1 MNESNNRKQV
11 GLFLLFTFVIS
22 WAFMLGVIVPAALKL
37 TPESTDMQRAAVT
50 LLEAFV
56 MFIPA
61 IGVVLTRLVTHD
73 WSDCRLHLNLKGHAV
88 PYLVGWFG
96 PMVLTIVGAA
106 LYFLL
111 FPSQFSLTTA
121 AANSMLG
128 AEVPAALNT
137 VATVVVV
144 LLCPLLNAV
153 NCFGEEWGW
162 RGFLYPKMK
171 EGHSFLRTA
180 VLVGLIWGIWHAP
193 IIAIGHN
200 YQQVVGTSPWWM
212 VLAAIAA
219 MCLFCV
225 FFSILFCYISQ
236 RAQSVWPAVLAH
248 GAVNGVAGIGML
260 YMADPDHVNAFI
272 GPAPTGII
280 GALPLIVA
288 AVWMACRMRREEDK
302 HRAV

>member
-1 MNESNNRKQV
+1 MTKSKNRKQV
-11 GLFLLFTFVIS
+11 GLYLLFTFVLS

-37 TPESTDMQRAAVT
+37 TPESTDMQRAAVAI
-50 LLEAFV
+50 LEAFV
-56 MFIPA
+56 MFIPSV
-61 IGVVLTRLVTHD
+61 GVILTRLVTHD

-111 FPSQFSLTTA
+111 FPSQFSPSAA
-121 AANSMLG
+121 AANPMLG
-128 AEVPAALNT
+128 AEAPAALG
-137 VATVVVV
+137 TVVTVV
-144 LLCPLLNAV
+144 LILICPLLNAV

-171 EGHSFLRTA
+171 EGHSFLCTA

-200 YQQVVGTSPWWM
+200 YQQVVGTASWPM
-212 VLAAIAA
+212 IVAAIAA
-219 MCLFCV
+219 MCVLCV
-225 FFSILFCYISQ
+225 FLSIIFCYISQ
-236 RAQSVWPAVLAH
+236 RAHSVWPAVLAH
-248 GAVNGVAGIGML
+248 SAFNGVAGIGML

-280 GALPLIVA
+280 GALPLIIVA
-288 AVWMACRMRREEDK
+288 IYMAVKETRREK
-302 HRAV
+302 RVV

>member
-1 MNESNNRKQV
+1 MTKSKNRKQV
-11 GLFLLFTFVIS
+11 GLYLLFTFVLS

-37 TPESTDMQRAAVT
+37 TPESTDMQRAAVVT
-50 LLEAFV
+50 LEAFV

-61 IGVVLTRLVTHD
+61 VGVVLTRLVTHD

-111 FPSQFSLTTA
+111 FPSQFSPSAA
-121 AANSMLG
+121 AANPMLG

-137 VATVVVV
+137 VATVALV
-144 LLCPLLNAV
+144 LLCPLLNAI

-200 YQQVVGTSPWWM
+200 YQQVVGTASWPM
-212 VLAAIAA
+212 IVAAIAA
-219 MCLFCV
+219 MCVLCV
-225 FFSILFCYISQ
+225 FLSIIFCYISQ
-236 RAQSVWPAVLAH
+236 RAHSVWPAVVAH
-248 GAVNGVAGIGML
+248 GAFNGVASIGML

-280 GALPLIVA
+280 GALPLIIVA
-288 AVWMACRMRREEDK
+288 IYMAVKETRREK
-302 HRAV
+302 RVV

>member
-1 MNESNNRKQV
+1 MTKSKNRKQV
-11 GLFLLFTFVIS
+11 GLYLLFTFVLS

-37 TPESTDMQRAAVT
+37 TPESSDMQRAAVT
-50 LLEAFV
+50 ALEAFV

-61 IGVVLTRLVTHD
+61 VGVVLTRLVTHD
-73 WSDCRLHLNLKGHAV
+73 WSDCRLHLNLKGHVV
-88 PYLVGWFG
+88 PYLIGWFG
-96 PMVLTIVGAA
+96 PMALTIVGAV

-111 FPSQFSLTTA
+111 FPSQFSPSAA
-121 AANSMLG
+121 AANPMLG

-137 VATVVVV
+137 VATVVLV
-144 LLCPLLNAV
+144 LLCPLLNAI

-171 EGHSFLRTA
+171 EGHSFLCTA

-200 YQQVVGTSPWWM
+200 YQQVVGTASWPM
-212 VLAAIAA
+212 IVAAIAA
-219 MCLFCV
+219 MCVLCV
-225 FFSILFCYISQ
+225 FLSIIFCYISQ
-236 RAQSVWPAVLAH
+236 RTHSVWPAVVAH
-248 GAVNGVAGIGML
+248 GAFNGVASIGML

-280 GALPLIVA
+280 GALPLIIVA
-288 AVWMACRMRREEDK
+288 ICMAVKETRREK
-302 HRAV
+302 RVV

>member
-1 MNESNNRKQV
+1 MTKSKNRKQV
-11 GLFLLFTFVIS
+11 GLYLLFTFVLS

-37 TPESTDMQRAAVT
+37 TPESTDMQRAAVAI
-50 LLEAFV
+50 LEAFV

-61 IGVVLTRLVTHD
+61 VGVVLTRLVTHD

-96 PMVLTIVGAA
+96 PMALTIVGAV

-111 FPSQFSLTTA
+111 FPSQFSLSAA
-121 AANSMLG
+121 AANPMLG
-128 AEVPAALNT
+128 TEAPAALNT
-137 VATVVVV
+137 VATVVLV
-144 LLCPLLNAV
+144 LLCPLLNAI

-200 YQQVVGTSPWWM
+200 YQQVVGTASWPM
-212 VLAAIAA
+212 IVAAIAA
-219 MCLFCV
+219 MCVLCV
-225 FFSILFCYISQ
+225 FLSIIFCYISQ
-236 RAQSVWPAVLAH
+236 RAHSVWPAVVAH
-248 GAVNGVAGIGML
+248 GAFNGVASIGML

-280 GALPLIVA
+280 GALPLIIVA
-288 AVWMACRMRREEDK
+288 IYMAVKETRREK
-302 HRAV
+302 RVV